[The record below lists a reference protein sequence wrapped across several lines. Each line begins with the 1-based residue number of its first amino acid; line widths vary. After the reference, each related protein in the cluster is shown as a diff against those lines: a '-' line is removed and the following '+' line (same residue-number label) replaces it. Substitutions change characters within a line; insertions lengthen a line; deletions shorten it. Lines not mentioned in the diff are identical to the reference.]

1 MFSWSESIQILFFQW
16 HDSDLCQLWIKPH
29 MEEMHCISCFL
40 ALDLH
45 VIIYQRS
52 ARTRA
57 SKSGWVAAWWRMPAT
72 YIAGPSCASHTIS
85 AALCHAHKSSMW
97 CAVRLHRG
105 TGVCSH
111 RSTRLGRQWL
121 TNKKHSSP
129 QVAFSPLISHAV
141 RSEVAEN
148 QLSFQKGQ
156 KSFLW
161 AAQLLYLFIF
171 LIYHTPV
178 TSLISL
184 NLTNRL
190 PRTQSI
196 WLSSANKLFAMC
208 LLSKKDMLPP
218 SYNPEKDSVNM
229 FYQLIIIIK
238 KPPVF
243 F

>member
-72 YIAGPSCASHTIS
+72 YIASPSCASHTIS

-97 CAVRLHRG
+97 CAVRLQRG

-111 RSTRLGRQWL
+111 RSTGLGKAVADKQETLIPSSGLLSPHQPRSAKQSSWKPAVL
-121 TNKKHSSP
+121 SKRTEEFLVGSATALFIYFPYLPHSS
-129 QVAFSPLISHAV
+129 H
-141 RSEVAEN
+141 
-148 QLSFQKGQ
+148 
-156 KSFLW
+156 
-161 AAQLLYLFIF
+161 
-171 LIYHTPV
+171 
-178 TSLISL
+178 
-184 NLTNRL
+184 
-190 PRTQSI
+190 
-196 WLSSANKLFAMC
+196 
-208 LLSKKDMLPP
+208 
-218 SYNPEKDSVNM
+218 
-229 FYQLIIIIK
+229 
-238 KPPVF
+238 
-243 F
+243 